1 MMLLAQTMSA
11 TTATSQALLIEPN
24 PWSIL
29 GWLAVAMIALVLTA
43 IYSGAEIGLYS
54 ISRLRLHIRE
64 HHGQQSAKIVAH
76 WLERPTYPIEGL
88 LILQNI
94 SGFIFSASVTQIFAQ
109 FGYSPAVEATIST
122 LMIAPVIIIFSEILP
137 KDLFRHKADTW
148 VYRTVPLL
156 QASFVLITIFPIMPL
171 IRYLGRISLWLFR
184 MQQPTAQQ
192 TLGHRQEFTQL
203 FDESEAS
210 GAITGAQRDLVQH
223 ALRMVRT
230 KVGDVMVPWPR
241 VIGVPA
247 KISTPGFIAIAKH
260 YPLSRMPVLG
270 NHIGEV
276 IGVVEVLQVLAD
288 TEINLK
294 RHTRPVM
301 TLITEQPV
309 RSAITL
315 LQSARQ
321 TIAVVVNHK
330 GDAVGLVTMKDLA
343 EELVGELENW

>member
-1 MMLLAQTMSA
+1 MMLLAQTMSG
-11 TTATSQALLIEPN
+11 TAASQALLGAAN

-29 GWLAVAMIALVLTA
+29 GWLVVALIALVLTA

-64 HHGQQSAKIVAH
+64 HHGQKSAQIVAN

-88 LILQNI
+88 LVLQNI
-94 SGFIFSASVTQIFAQ
+94 TGFIFSAAITQVFAQ

-122 LMIAPVIIIFSEILP
+122 LVIAPVIIVFSEILP

-156 QASFVLITIFPIMPL
+156 RVSFLLITLFPILPL
-171 IRYLGRISLWLFR
+171 IRFLGRISLKLFR
-184 MQQPTAQQ
+184 MQQPTSQQ
-192 TLGHRQEFTQL
+192 ALSHRQEFTQL

-230 KVGDVMVPWPR
+230 KVGDVMVPWSR
-241 VIGVPA
+241 VIGIPA
-247 KISTPGFIAIAKH
+247 KISTPGFIAIVKH
-260 YPLSRMPVLG
+260 YPISRMPVLG

-315 LQSARQ
+315 MQSARQ

-330 GDAVGLVTMKDLA
+330 GDAEGLVTMKDLA

>member
-1 MMLLAQTMSA
+1 MMLLAQTLSSTA
-11 TTATSQALLIEPN
+11 PDHALLATSEAWSIVAWLLIA
-24 PWSIL
+24 IITFL
-29 GWLAVAMIALVLTA
+29 LTGL
-43 IYSGAEIGLYS
+43 YCGAETGLYS

-64 HHGQQSAKIVAH
+64 HHGQKSAKVVAN
-76 WLERPTYPIEGL
+76 WLEHPTYPLEGL
-88 LILQNI
+88 LVLQNI
-94 SGFIFSASVTQIFAQ
+94 ATFSFSTAVTHIFML
-109 FGYSPAVEATIST
+109 FGYSPAMEATLST
-122 LMIAPVIIIFSEILP
+122 LLIAPIIIVFAEIMP

-148 VYRTVPLL
+148 VYRTVPWL
-156 QASFVLITIFPIMPL
+156 QFSFILITIIPILPL
-171 IRYLGRISLWLFR
+171 IRLLGYLTQSILRLQHTTES
-184 MQQPTAQQ
+184 Q
-192 TLGHRQEFTQL
+192 TLGHRQEFAQH

-230 KVGDVMVPWPR
+230 KVGDVMVPWSR
-241 VIGVPA
+241 VIGIPA
-247 KISTPGFIAIAKH
+247 KISTPGFIAIVKH
-260 YPLSRMPVLG
+260 YPISRMPVLG

-315 LQSARQ
+315 MQSARQ